1 VFTVKAV
8 AERLGVQQG
17 AVLGWIAAGEL
28 SAVNVARN
36 RAGERPRWRIS
47 ADALQ
52 RFELGRL
59 TTPAPPRGRRR
70 KRPAVVVEFYPSK

>member
-1 VFTVKAV
+1 MLTVKAV
-8 AERLGVQQG
+8 ADRLGVG
-17 AVLGWIAAGEL
+17 VHAVLGWIAAGEL

-52 RFELGRL
+52 QFELGRL
-59 TTPAPPRGRRR
+59 APPPPVRGPRR
-70 KRPAVVVEFYPSK
+70 KKLAEVTQFYK